1 MARPEFEQHIALF
14 GESGSGK
21 TVLLSSF
28 FGRAQEP
35 SVINAS
41 RRHLVPESRPQGN
54 KLHSYYLGMKNSA
67 TLPPA
72 NRFSWDSYTFD
83 LKLKLDASDGGGT
96 TDALR
101 LVWHDYPG
109 EWFEGRR
116 EGARERERQTAGF
129 RALLESDVAF
139 LLVDGQ
145 KLLDH
150 RGEEERYLKYLFTS
164 FRNTLLA
171 MRTDILDDGKRLVE
185 FPRIW
190 FIALSKSD
198 LNPDLDVYRFRDL
211 VIEKSA
217 DELDLLREV
226 LASFVVAPE
235 ALAVGEDFLMLSS
248 GTFAPGEIHLERRVG
263 LDVIMPIA
271 AMLPFERHIRWA
283 TKMKLPAKVADEL
296 RRNSKLIG
304 KILAGAASRWPRP
317 VAKVVALIGPSVIAE
332 LAELAGRKLRDL
344 NSSAVSRGD
353 LLASTLS
360 QFKIDLE
367 DAEESVT
374 LIRGVS

>member
-317 VAKVVALIGPSVIAE
+317 VANAVALIGPSVIAE

-360 QFKIDLE
+360 QFKIGLE

>member
-28 FGRAQEP
+28 YGRAQEP
-35 SVINAS
+35 EVINSS
-41 RRHLVPESRPQGN
+41 RRHLVAVSQPQGN

-72 NRFSWDSYTFD
+72 NRFSWDSYGFD
-83 LKLKLDASDGGGT
+83 LKLKLDSSAGGGT

-101 LVWHDYPG
+101 MVWHDYPG

-116 EGARERERQTAGF
+116 EGTRERERQTAGF

-164 FRNTLLA
+164 FRNTLLS
-171 MRTDILDDGKRLVE
+171 MRPDILDDGKRLVR

-198 LNPDLDVYRFRDL
+198 LNPDLDVYGFRDL
-211 VIEKSA
+211 VIEKA
-217 DELDLLREV
+217 VDELDLLREV
-226 LASFVVAPE
+226 LASYVVAPE

-248 GTFAPGEIHLERRVG
+248 GRFAPGEIHLERRVG
-263 LDVIMPIA
+263 LDLILPIA
-271 AMLPFERHIRWA
+271 AMLPFERHVRW
-283 TKMKLPAKVADEL
+283 TTEL
-296 RRNSKLIG
+296 RLPSKVSGELLRNSKLVAT
-304 KILAGAASRWPRP
+304 ILGLAAARLPRP
-317 VAKVVALIGPSVIAE
+317 LARAVVVLGPSV
-332 LAELAGRKLRDL
+332 LAEVAALAGTKLREL
-344 NSSAVSRGD
+344 NRSARTKGD
-353 LLASTLS
+353 LLGTTLS
-360 QFKIDLE
+360 RFKINLE
-367 DAEESVT
+367 EAEQAFT